1 VNPVHE
7 PGGAQGT
14 AFVANADSG
23 ERRRYHPR
31 VTVSASAL
39 NPAAWWAGI
48 GRLTRSG
55 SPVEGL
61 SWALYDF
68 ANTIF
73 SFAIVSFAMGPLATT
88 ALGESLGTLLFTVAA
103 SASVALN
110 AAVSPVLGA
119 MSDRTGGRKRYLLVF
134 TVGCILPTVLIGFV
148 DIRLGLLAFAL
159 ANFAYQAALIYYDA
173 LLPDVATPLARGRL
187 SGIGVALG
195 YVGSI
200 VSALLLGLTTDA
212 DGNITAGSFL
222 LVGSLFAVF
231 AIPIFVLVRER
242 ERAKGAFVMADAL
255 RSWSQ
260 LRTTLQ
266 HARQRPG
273 LLRFI
278 VGRFFYTDPINT
290 AIAVMSLFAI
300 HAVGF
305 TQGEA
310 RGVLIVLIVVAV
322 IASFFWGILADRI
335 GPKRT
340 LMLVLGSWT
349 VGLLLIGLWLD
360 RIPFLIAG
368 AVLGSGL
375 GGVAVT
381 DRLLLLRLTRPE
393 EVGEMLGLYGM
404 AGKLSAVVGPLMYG
418 GIVFVLNPD
427 VNGSI
432 AYQLAILSL
441 LVLMVIG
448 WWIVRTVP
456 EGTPPTAD
464 EEPLATPL
472 EPAIV
477 PPGEVPA

>member
-1 VNPVHE
+1 M
-7 PGGAQGT
+7 
-14 AFVANADSG
+14 
-23 ERRRYHPR
+23 
-31 VTVSASAL
+31 TVLA
-39 NPAAWWAGI
+39 PAAWWRGLGAM
-48 GRLTRSG
+48 TRSG
-55 SPVEGL
+55 SAVEGL

-73 SFAIVSFAMGPLATT
+73 SFAIVSFAMGPWATT
-88 ALGESLGTLLFTVAA
+88 LLGETNGTFFFTLAS

-119 MSDRTGGRKRYLLVF
+119 MSDRTGGRKGYLLVF
-134 TVGCILPTVLIGFV
+134 TVGCVLPTLVIGFV
-148 DIRLGLLAFAL
+148 DIGLGLLAFAI
-159 ANFAYQAALIYYDA
+159 ANFSYQAALIYYDA
-173 LLPDVATPLARGRL
+173 LLPDVAEPRARGRL
-187 SGIGVALG
+187 SGVGVALG

-212 DGNITAGSFL
+212 NGDITAASFV
-222 LVGSLFAVF
+222 LVASLFAVF
-231 AIPIFVLVRER
+231 AIPIFVIVRER
-242 ERAKGAFVMADAL
+242 ARPRGAFAVSEAL

-260 LRTTLQ
+260 LATTVR

-300 HAVGF
+300 NAVGF

-322 IASFFWGILADRI
+322 IASFFWGIACDRI

-340 LMLVLGSWT
+340 LLWVLASWT

-360 RIPFLIAG
+360 KVPFMIAG
-368 AVLGSGL
+368 AILGSGL

-404 AGKLSAVVGPLMYG
+404 AGKLSAVVGPLLFG
-418 GIVFVLNPD
+418 WIVLVMDPER
-427 VNGSI
+427 NGPF
-432 AYQLAILSL
+432 AYQVAILSL
-441 LVLMVIG
+441 LVLMLIG
-448 WWIVRTVP
+448 FWIVRSVP
-456 EGTPPTAD
+456 EGRPPAEDVLPLAEPIEPGIVQPGETPP
-464 EEPLATPL
+464 
-472 EPAIV
+472 
-477 PPGEVPA
+477 

>member
-1 VNPVHE
+1 M
-7 PGGAQGT
+7 
-14 AFVANADSG
+14 
-23 ERRRYHPR
+23 
-31 VTVSASAL
+31 TVLA
-39 NPAAWWAGI
+39 PAAWWRGL
-48 GRLTRSG
+48 GGLTRSG
-55 SPVEGL
+55 SSIEGL

-73 SFAIVSFAMGPLATT
+73 SFAIVSFAMGPWVTT
-88 ALGESLGTLLFTVAA
+88 ALGETTGTFFFTLAGSL
-103 SASVALN
+103 SVALN

-119 MSDRTGGRKRYLLVF
+119 MSDRTGGRKRYLLAF
-134 TVGCILPTVLIGFV
+134 TVLCILPTLVIGLV

-173 LLPDVATPLARGRL
+173 LLPDVARPESRGRL
-187 SGIGVALG
+187 SGVGVALG

-200 VSALLLGLTTDA
+200 TSALLLGTTVDA
-212 DGNITAGSFL
+212 EGNITAGSFL
-222 LVGSLFAVF
+222 LIGSLFAVF
-231 AIPIFVLVRER
+231 AIPIFVLVS
-242 ERAKGAFVMADAL
+242 ERARPPGTFTVGEAL

-260 LRTTLQ
+260 LGTTIR

-273 LLRFI
+273 LLRFV

-300 HAVGF
+300 NAIGF

-310 RGVLIVLIVVAV
+310 RFVLIGLIVVAI
-322 IASFFWGILADRI
+322 IASFFWGILCDRL

-340 LMLVLGSWT
+340 LLLVLGSWT

-360 RIPFLIAG
+360 RIPFLVAG
-368 AVLGSGL
+368 AILGSGL

-404 AGKLSAVVGPLMYG
+404 AGKLSAVVGPLLFG
-418 GIVFVLNPD
+418 WIVLIMDPES
-427 VNGSI
+427 NGPF
-432 AYQLAILSL
+432 AYQVAILSL

-448 WWIVRTVP
+448 FLIVRRVP
-456 EGTPPTAD
+456 EGTPPPAD
-464 EEPLATPL
+464 ELPLAAAF

-477 PPGEVPA
+477 PPGEVPS

>member
-1 VNPVHE
+1 V
-7 PGGAQGT
+7 T
-14 AFVANADSG
+14 A
-23 ERRRYHPR
+23 
-31 VTVSASAL
+31 SARSARAL
-39 NPAAWWAGI
+39 NPVSWWQGI
-48 GRLTRSG
+48 GSLTRSG
-55 SPVEGL
+55 SAVEGL

-73 SFAIVSFAMGPLATT
+73 SFAIVSFAMGPWTT
-88 ALGESLGTLLFTVAA
+88 AALGETNGTLAFTVAA

-119 MSDRTGGRKRYLLVF
+119 MSDRTGGRKRYLFVF
-134 TVGCILPTVLIGFV
+134 TALCILPTVVIGFV
-148 DIRLGLLAFAL
+148 DIGLGLLAFAV
-159 ANFAYQAALIYYDA
+159 ANFGYQAALIYYDA
-173 LLPDVATPLARGRL
+173 LLPDVARPETRGRL
-187 SGIGVALG
+187 SGVGVALG

-212 DGNITAGSFL
+212 NGDITATSFL
-222 LVGSLFAVF
+222 LIGSLFAVF
-231 AIPIFVLVRER
+231 AIPIFVIVRER
-242 ERAKGAFVMADAL
+242 QAALGTFTMGEAL

-260 LRTTLQ
+260 LRATLS
-266 HARQRPG
+266 HTRQRPG

-278 VGRFFYTDPINT
+278 IGRFFYTDPINT

-300 HAVGF
+300 NAVGF

-310 RGVLIVLIVVAV
+310 RGVLVGLIVVAV
-322 IASFFWGILADRI
+322 IASFFWGILCDRI

-340 LMLVLGSWT
+340 LMLVLASWT

-368 AVLGSGL
+368 AILGSGL

-381 DRLLLLRLTRPE
+381 DRLLLLRLTRPQ

-418 GIVFVLNPD
+418 GIVFALDPER
-427 VNGSI
+427 NGPI
-432 AYQLAILSL
+432 AYQVAILSL

-448 WWIVRTVP
+448 YWIVRAVP
-456 EGTPPTAD
+456 EGIAPPPD
-464 EEPLATPL
+464 ELPLAEGI

-477 PPGEVPA
+477 PPGETPL

>member
-1 VNPVHE
+1 
-7 PGGAQGT
+7 
-14 AFVANADSG
+14 VA
-23 ERRRYHPR
+23 
-31 VTVSASAL
+31 VTVL
-39 NPAAWWAGI
+39 TPAAWWHGL

-55 SPVEGL
+55 SPAEGL

-73 SFAIVSFAMGPLATT
+73 SFAIVSFAMGPWTT
-88 ALGESLGTLLFTVAA
+88 SALGETNGTLLFTVAA
-103 SASVALN
+103 SLSVALN
-110 AAVSPVLGA
+110 AGVSPVLGA
-119 MSDRTGGRKRYLLVF
+119 MSDRTGGLKRYLLVF
-134 TVGCILPTVLIGFV
+134 TIGCIVPTLVIGLV

-173 LLPDVATPLARGRL
+173 LLPQVALPAARGRL
-187 SGIGVALG
+187 SGVGVALG

-200 VSALLLGLTTDA
+200 VSALLLGLTVNA
-212 DGNITAGSFL
+212 DGNITPASFL
-222 LVGSLFAVF
+222 LIGSLFAVF
-231 AIPIFVLVRER
+231 AIPIFVLVKER
-242 ERAKGAFVMADAL
+242 QGPGGTFTVGEAL

-260 LRTTLQ
+260 LGASLR

-300 HAVGF
+300 NAVGF

-310 RGVLIVLIVVAV
+310 RFVLIGLIVVAV
-322 IASFFWGILADRI
+322 IASFFWGILCDRF

-340 LMLVLGSWT
+340 LLWVLISWT

-368 AVLGSGL
+368 AILGSGL

-381 DRLLLLRLTRPE
+381 DRVLLLRLTRPE

-404 AGKLSAVVGPLMYG
+404 AGKLSAVIGPLMYG
-418 GIVFVLNPD
+418 GIVFVLDPER
-427 VNGSI
+427 NGPI
-432 AYQLAILSL
+432 AYQVAILSL
-441 LVLMVIG
+441 LVLMVVG
-448 WWIVRTVP
+448 YLIVRSVP
-456 EGTPPTAD
+456 EGTPPPAD
-464 EEPLATPL
+464 ELPIATPL

-477 PPGEVPA
+477 PPGEVPR

>member
-1 VNPVHE
+1 M
-7 PGGAQGT
+7 
-14 AFVANADSG
+14 
-23 ERRRYHPR
+23 
-31 VTVSASAL
+31 TVLA
-39 NPAAWWAGI
+39 PAAWWRGL
-48 GRLTRSG
+48 GSMTRSG
-55 SPVEGL
+55 SAVEGL

-73 SFAIVSFAMGPLATT
+73 SFAIVSFAMGPWATT
-88 ALGESLGTLLFTVAA
+88 LLGETSGTFFFTLAA

-119 MSDRTGGRKRYLLVF
+119 MSDRTGGRKGYLLVF
-134 TVGCILPTVLIGFV
+134 TVGCILPTLVIGFV
-148 DIRLGLLAFAL
+148 DIGLGLLAFAL
-159 ANFAYQAALIYYDA
+159 ANFSYQAALIYYDA
-173 LLPDVATPLARGRL
+173 LLPDVAEPRSRGRL
-187 SGIGVALG
+187 SGVGVALG

-200 VSALLLGLTTDA
+200 TSALLLGLTTDA
-212 DGNITAGSFL
+212 NGDITAASFV

-242 ERAKGAFVMADAL
+242 TRPRGSFAVGEAL

-260 LRTTLQ
+260 LATTLR
-266 HARQRPG
+266 HARERPG

-278 VGRFFYTDPINT
+278 IGRFFYTDPINT

-300 HAVGF
+300 NAVGF
-305 TQGEA
+305 TQSEA

-322 IASFFWGILADRI
+322 IASFFWGIACDRI

-340 LMLVLGSWT
+340 LLYVLASWT

-360 RIPFLIAG
+360 KVPFLIAG
-368 AVLGSGL
+368 AILGSGL

-404 AGKLSAVVGPLMYG
+404 AGKLSAVVGPLLFG
-418 GIVFVLNPD
+418 WIVLVMDPER
-427 VNGSI
+427 NGPF
-432 AYQLAILSL
+432 AYQVAILSL
-441 LVLMVIG
+441 LVLMLIG
-448 WWIVRTVP
+448 FWIVWSVP
-456 EGTPPTAD
+456 EGRPPGED
-464 EEPLATPL
+464 VLPLAEPI

-477 PPGEVPA
+477 QPGETPP